1 MTTNLTE
8 GSILTHIK
16 RISIPASVGMLFNT
30 LFNVVDTFYSGKI
43 STEALAGLTVS
54 FPIFFIIIALSY
66 GLGSGTTALSAI
78 ALGKDDHEEFH
89 RLFFNALLLG
99 TVLMVFIM
107 IFAPFI
113 SNFLFTIS
121 GATGETLAAGN
132 SYMNTLFFGSGFFIF
147 NAILNGALSSQGD
160 TKSYRNF
167 LIIGFFLNLILD
179 PMFIYG
185 WAFFPKLGVVG
196 IALATVMVQAIGSL
210 YLLYKVSKNPIIKKE
225 LFFKQKLSFATVNA
239 LLKQG
244 IPTSLNMATIAL
256 GVFIINYFIL
266 NFSDE
271 VNLAAFGA
279 AVRVEQM
286 ALLPALGLNTAALTI
301 SGQNFG
307 AGKIDRIH
315 EVKNKTL
322 MIGVGI
328 MAIAAIIIYPLAPAL
343 IGLFNDDPD
352 VIEAGAIYL
361 RIEVFAFP
369 TYVILGILLAVMQS
383 IKKPTFAV
391 YVGLY
396 RQILMPIPLFYVL
409 GVTLGLGVKGIWWGI
424 VFVTWTSVIATYF
437 YARKQLKQISS

>member
-1 MTTNLTE
+1 MTTDLTQ

-30 LFNVVDTFYSGKI
+30 LYNVVDTFYSGKI

-78 ALGKDDHEEFH
+78 ALGKKDHKEFH
-89 RLFFNALLLG
+89 QLFFNSIVLG
-99 TVLMVFIM
+99 FGLMIIIM
-107 IFAPFI
+107 LFAPFV
-113 SNFLFTIS
+113 SNQLFKIS
-121 GATGETLAAGN
+121 GATGETLVAGN
-132 SYMNTLFFGSGFFIF
+132 SYMNTLFFGSGFFIY
-147 NAILNGALSSQGD
+147 NAILNGALSAQGD

-167 LIIGFFLNLILD
+167 LIIGFFLNLVLD
-179 PMFIYG
+179 PLFIYG
-185 WAFFPKLGVVG
+185 WLFFPKLGVVG
-196 IALATVMVQAIGSL
+196 IALATVIVQAIGTI
-210 YLLYKVSKNPIIKKE
+210 YLLYKIYKNPIIEGHSFKKSSPS
-225 LFFKQKLSFATVNA
+225 LTTIKA

-266 NFSDE
+266 QFSDD

-301 SGQNFG
+301 SGQNYG
-307 AGKIDRIH
+307 AGKIDRIY
-315 EVKNKTL
+315 EVKNKSIF
-322 MIGVGI
+322 IGVSI
-328 MAIAAIIIYPLAPAL
+328 MVIAAIIIYPLAPWL
-343 IGLFNDDPD
+343 ISLFNSDPD
-352 VIEAGAIYL
+352 VIAAGTGYL
-361 RIEVFAFP
+361 RIEVIAFP

-396 RQILMPIPLFYVL
+396 RQILMPIPLFYFL
-409 GVTLGLGVKGIWWGI
+409 GVTLDFGVKGIWWGI

-437 YARKQLKQISS
+437 YSRKELAKIL

>member
-8 GSILTHIK
+8 GHILTHIK

-54 FPIFFIIIALSY
+54 FPIFFVIIALSY
-66 GLGSGTTALSAI
+66 GIGSGTTALSAI
-78 ALGKDDHEEFH
+78 ALGKNDEKEFH
-89 RLFFNALLLG
+89 QLLLNSLIIG
-99 TVLMVFIM
+99 LGLMVVIM
-107 IFAPFI
+107 AFAPMV
-113 SNFLFTIS
+113 SNLLFKVS
-121 GATGETLAAGN
+121 GASGETLIAGN
-132 SYMNTLFFGSGFFIF
+132 SYMNTLFFGSGFFIY

-167 LIIGFFLNLILD
+167 LIIGFFLNLLLD

-185 WAFFPKLGVVG
+185 WFFFPKLGVVG
-196 IALATVMVQAIGSL
+196 IALATVIVQAIGTI
-210 YLLYKVSKNPIIKKE
+210 YLLYKVLKNPIINWIDLKASKASLE
-225 LFFKQKLSFATVNA
+225 TVHA

-266 NFSDE
+266 RFSDE

-279 AVRVEQM
+279 AVRVEQL

-307 AGKIDRIH
+307 AGKVSRIY
-315 EVKNKTL
+315 EVKNKSIY
-322 MIGVGI
+322 IGVGMMI
-328 MAIAAIIIYPLAPAL
+328 IAAIVIYPLAPWL
-343 IGLFNDDPD
+343 IGLFNSEPE
-352 VIEAGAIYL
+352 VIAAGTTYL

-369 TYVILGILLAVMQS
+369 TYVILGILLSVMQS

-396 RQILMPIPLFYVL
+396 RQILMPLPLFYFL
-409 GVTLGLGVKGIWWGI
+409 GITLDLGVKGIWWGI
-424 VFVTWTSVIATYF
+424 VFVTWTSVLATYL
-437 YARKQLKQISS
+437 YSKKQLAQLVV